1 MGFGETVGPYV
12 KSDMAKQQ
20 KPCRAV
26 PARSNELNLLK
37 FAFAAAASTTATAT
51 VTAAAVKMPSSWT
64 EEILGALPTTNNNK
78 STSTRSTATATSTTT
93 TSNRSTTSPAT
104 TTPAPPAAT
113 AATTSATMPSSWT
126 EDISG
131 PLPTTFSTGA
141 APANSTST
149 TPELVTITGGQLSA
163 GDTGATGMPWTRAFA
178 AHLQLWDYSVLE
190 GVAAVNADLGLRI
203 ASAKGFAGQVEA
215 AAAAAKLVAATNP
228 DAEARAAI
236 ALVAAGFARAV
247 AETGDVET
255 AKKAAAQALDMAA
268 SAAALL
274 GSNSSSDSGS
284 GSSHNNSSSRNS
296 SSSNN
301 NNNSIKNN
309 GSTRTST
316 SSNSNIATTFSLF
329 TNGSLSV
336 KTSPLPAAPSSVSNK
351 KHRNRSSHGLC
362 SRRLQQQKKQQNQA
376 FFQRGEGSL

>member
-1 MGFGETVGPYV
+1 
-12 KSDMAKQQ
+12 
-20 KPCRAV
+20 
-26 PARSNELNLLK
+26 
-37 FAFAAAASTTATAT
+37 
-51 VTAAAVKMPSSWT
+51 MPSSWT

-149 TPELVTITGGQLSA
+149 TPELALGWLRRQLLS
-163 GDTGATGMPWTRAFA
+163 TKWTRAFA

-316 SSNSNIATTFSLF
+316 SSNSNMATTFSLF